1 MDWLDKYKCYSNIKE
16 VGDYID
22 DVQKLRYLFQSMQYN
37 VSKRDCFQ
45 MKIKQ

>member
-22 DVQKLRYLFQSMQYN
+22 DVQKTKVFIS
-37 VSKRDCFQ
+37 VDA
-45 MKIKQ
+45 I